1 MPLWLEML
9 ILNTGKSIPD
19 GFLESGPADSPTE
32 ILYFLLLT
40 RTFDVLI
47 LSYTKLTREFGLGL

>member
-1 MPLWLEML
+1 ML